1 MYSYVKSDVIITI
14 RYISVL
20 TKSVV
25 IYSFDYLKIARSK
38 AMEKQDK
45 TSRAGERPG
54 AFTVLEKIISQIMI
68 NNNPPRPNRPRVQ
81 S

>member
-1 MYSYVKSDVIITI
+1 MD
-14 RYISVL
+14 
-20 TKSVV
+20 
-25 IYSFDYLKIARSK
+25 
-38 AMEKQDK
+38 KQDK

-54 AFTVLEKIISQIMI
+54 AFEILEKIISQFMI